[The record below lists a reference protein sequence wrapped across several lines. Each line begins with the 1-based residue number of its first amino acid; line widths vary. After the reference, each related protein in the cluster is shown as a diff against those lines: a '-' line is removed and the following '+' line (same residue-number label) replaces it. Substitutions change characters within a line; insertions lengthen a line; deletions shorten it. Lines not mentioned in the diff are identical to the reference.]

1 MPPVFMPLV
10 FMPRA
15 LVPPVIF
22 PAGHPGYTVRMI
34 ATRTGHELR
43 AIEIGDSQAPAV
55 VCAHGWG
62 CSVYTYRHLLPAI
75 AAAGYRAI
83 AFDLLGH
90 GLSDKPNIPA
100 LYQLDALTDQ
110 LFDLLDVIGVESVRL
125 VGHSLGGEIVAR
137 AAALAPS
144 RVLRL
149 ALVAPVGLGPVRL
162 AALGRALTPAWI
174 SPALRVPVP
183 RFAVT
188 IALSLAFSASGESAA
203 VEPRFTADDIDQYWA
218 PTQLPGFTVAMRHLV
233 HVFPWRLHDTEWL
246 QGIATPTV
254 VVVGTADRLVDPRSA
269 VEYARA
275 IPHAL
280 LRRVEGAGHAVTG
293 RTLSQIDAEVLAFV
307 TRAAPE
313 GGPRGG

>member
-1 MPPVFMPLV
+1 MPPDL
-10 FMPRA
+10 
-15 LVPPVIF
+15 F
-22 PAGHPGYTVRMI
+22 PAGHPGYTVRMV

-43 AIEIGDSQAPAV
+43 AIEIGDPGRPAV
-55 VCAHGWG
+55 VCLHGWG
-62 CSVYTYRHLLPAI
+62 CSVYTYRHLLPAL
-75 AAAGYRAI
+75 AAGGFRAI

-90 GLSDKPNIPA
+90 GLSDKPDIPA

-110 LFDLLDVIGVESVRL
+110 LFDLLDAIGVESVRL

-162 AALGRALTPAWI
+162 ATLGRLLTPAWI
-174 SPALRVPVP
+174 SPALRVRVP

-188 IALSLAFSASGESAA
+188 IALSLAFSASGESTAA
-203 VEPRFTADDIDQYWA
+203 EPRFTAEDIDQYWA

-233 HVFPWRLHDTEWL
+233 HVFPWRLHDTQWL
-246 QGIATPTV
+246 RGIVAPTV
-254 VVVGTADRLVDPRSA
+254 VVLGTADRLVDPRSA
-269 VEYARA
+269 VEYALA
-275 IPHAL
+275 IPHAA

-293 RTLSQIDAEVLAFV
+293 RTLSQIDAELLAFV
-307 TRAAPE
+307 ASGAE
-313 GGPRGG
+313 AGARGG